1 MCATGYPRRRHQ
13 KNVCWPA
20 SMACAARA
28 GAVARQ
34 VRVAAAQPPRKTAR
48 GRGTGGVRR
57 DRPRAHRARACG
69 SNPRRRGRPTK
80 GVTPLAAWGRLARP
94 HGESAPHRCARHADT
109 PTRRRCG
116 RARGGWPRPL
126 PPGHV
131 RDGRHRRHR
140 ARTGSL
146 PTPPTPPTR
155 RSTGGAP
162 QRTPLT
168 ADASVAGAEGGTD
181 AQRDGVGAAAAFRRA
196 SLAAHGLSWGPPRI
210 AEGAPVVGP
219 RRRTTARPWPCSSTR
234 RPQRIAAGADGHA
247 HARREARRQRP
258 PARRG
263 GAPRDAAAARRG
275 GRPTH
280 GGGCGCRGGGGSTP
294 PRPTRR
300 RRVGGWRPPPRP
312 RGRTARR
319 VARARLAWP
328 WRLG

>member
-13 KNVCWPA
+13 KKVVWPA
-20 SMACAARA
+20 SMASAARA

-94 HGESAPHRCARHADT
+94 HGVSAPHGCARHADT
-109 PTRRRCG
+109 PTVWTRTRRVAAAVAARARPRRASPPPPRPHGVPSHPTHAAHVALDGRRTAAHASDGRPQRPPPTSTETVWRLQRLFGAHHWPRTACGGARHGSPWGPLRWVRAHALRYVRG
-116 RARGGWPRPL
+116 RARPR
-126 PPGHV
+126 GDRNGSQRV
-131 RDGRHRRHR
+131 
-140 ARTGSL
+140 RTG
-146 PTPPTPPTR
+146 TR
-155 RSTGGAP
+155 T
-162 QRTPLT
+162 
-168 ADASVAGAEGGTD
+168 
-181 AQRDGVGAAAAFRRA
+181 
-196 SLAAHGLSWGPPRI
+196 
-210 AEGAPVVGP
+210 
-219 RRRTTARPWPCSSTR
+219 
-234 RPQRIAAGADGHA
+234 
-247 HARREARRQRP
+247 RREARRQRP

-263 GAPRDAAAARRG
+263 WAPRDAAAARRG